1 MPLVQKT
8 TKKYTYQDYINLPED
23 VRCEI
28 INGVFYDMTP
38 APKIK
43 HQDISR
49 NISWSIAIQKEK
61 LRERNCRLYE
71 APTDV
76 VFDEYNVVQP
86 DIFIVC
92 DNTKIT
98 EDNIKG
104 APDLIV
110 EIVSKSTE
118 LKDKREKKN
127 LYKKFKVK
135 EYIIVYPE
143 RDYIERFCLEDN
155 KYLAPDIFNWD
166 EKMKLETFDIE
177 INLWEIF
184 EKKLEEREKPN
195 LPKEK

>member
-1 MPLVQKT
+1 MPVVQKT
-8 TKKYTYQDYINLPED
+8 AKKYTYQDYLNFPD
-23 VRCEI
+23 DKRCEI
-28 INGVFYDMTP
+28 IDGEFYDMTP
-38 APKIK
+38 APKVK
-43 HQDISR
+43 HQRISGNVYFDIKNQIKKKKIKCDLFS
-49 NISWSIAIQKEK
+49 
-61 LRERNCRLYE
+61 

-76 VFDEYNVVQP
+76 VFDEHNVVQP

-104 APDLIV
+104 APDLII
-110 EIVSKSTE
+110 EIVSKTTE

-127 LYKKFKVK
+127 LYERFKVK

-143 RDYIERFCLEDN
+143 RDYIERFCLENN

-177 INLWEIF
+177 INLWEVF
-184 EKKLEEREKPN
+184 EKKLEKEEKPN

>member
-1 MPLVQKT
+1 MPVVQKT
-8 TKKYTYQDYINLPED
+8 AKKYTYQDYINFPD
-23 VRCEI
+23 DKRCEI
-28 INGVFYDMTP
+28 INGEFYDMTP
-38 APKIK
+38 APKVK
-43 HQDISR
+43 HQRISGNVYFDIKNQIKKKKIKCDLFS
-49 NISWSIAIQKEK
+49 
-61 LRERNCRLYE
+61 

-76 VFDEYNVVQP
+76 VFDEHNVVQP

-92 DNTKIT
+92 DSTKIT

-104 APDLIV
+104 APDLII

-127 LYKKFKVK
+127 LYEKFKVK

-143 RDYIERFCLEDN
+143 RDYIERFCLENN

-166 EKMKLETFDIE
+166 EKMKLKTFDIE
-177 INLWEIF
+177 INLWEVF
-184 EKKLEEREKPN
+184 EKKLEEGEKPN

>member
-1 MPLVQKT
+1 MPVVQKT
-8 TKKYTYQDYINLPED
+8 AKKYTYQDYINFPD
-23 VRCEI
+23 DKRCEI
-28 INGVFYDMTP
+28 INGEFYDMTP

-43 HQDISR
+43 HQKISR
-49 NISWSIAIQKEK
+49 NLTWKFGKQVEK
-61 LRERNCRLYE
+61 LKNCEFYE

-76 VFDEYNVVQP
+76 VFDEHNIVQP

-92 DNTKIT
+92 NSTKIT

-104 APDLIV
+104 APDLII

-127 LYKKFKVK
+127 LYEKFKVK

-143 RDYIERFCLEDN
+143 RDYIERFCLENN

-166 EKMKLETFDIE
+166 EKMKLKTFDIE
-177 INLWEIF
+177 INLWEVF
-184 EKKLEEREKPN
+184 EKKLEEEEKPN

>member
-1 MPLVQKT
+1 MPLTKS
-8 TKKYTYQDYINLPED
+8 TKKYTYQDYIKWPDD
-23 VRCEI
+23 VKTEI
-28 INGVFYDMTP
+28 INGEFYDMTP

-43 HQDISR
+43 HQKISR
-49 NISWSIAIQKEK
+49 NLTWKFGKQVEK
-61 LRERNCRLYE
+61 LKNCEFYE

-127 LYKKFKVK
+127 LYEKFKVK